1 MGRRAAAPE
10 WDAARTGM
18 EMLPQKWLFWSE
30 ISPFSNT
37 ELFPPQTIFSLKTTA
52 SCQVWG
58 GGCPMSSHQNIVQGD
73 KSNQRGLGQGI
84 LGL

>member
-58 GGCPMSSHQNIVQGD
+58 GRMSHVLPPKYSAG
-73 KSNQRGLGQGI
+73 GQK
-84 LGL
+84 